1 MFPYDSHSSSLF
13 ISISNMILLDNMDMK
28 SAFSSLCRWVGKR
41 REIVMKKG
49 KDLKGVE
56 VFEKVFK

>member
-1 MFPYDSHSSSLF
+1 
-13 ISISNMILLDNMDMK
+13 MILLDNMDMK